1 MFKNIERKQKLI
13 DEREKTKEKVQT
25 SLVLFNSKF
34 LRELNCDNSMDE
46 SNALQDVSETFRL
59 NQSNEFQPNKLQAVQ
74 YINQKKRQNKNNN
87 YGMDLEDIINY
98 MSRFHEESKV
108 VASRIETQFS
118 EITLQNPVDEM
129 NVLSFLND
137 YDATFDIEKSKGH
150 NDFYE
155 IKNGLHQV
163 Q

>member
-25 SLVLFNSKF
+25 SLILFNSKF
-34 LRELNCDNSMDE
+34 LKELNCDNSMDE

-74 YINQKKRQNKNNN
+74 YMNQKKRQNKNNN
-87 YGMDLEDIINY
+87 FGMDLEDIINY

-118 EITLQNPVDEM
+118 EITL
-129 NVLSFLND
+129 
-137 YDATFDIEKSKGH
+137 
-150 NDFYE
+150 
-155 IKNGLHQV
+155 
-163 Q
+163 